1 MAPTPTVNSG
11 LMTLQV
17 PKRKRRQEEESQ
29 AERGKISEAVGQAGK
44 GSTSSLSRTALLDSR
59 QGGVGWLAV
68 SVTQVSVGSQ
78 GQPAGRS
85 PDRQT
90 GWPTAAFTSA
100 VLCPGNAE
108 GSCLAELAL
117 GG

>member
-17 PKRKRRQEEESQ
+17 PKRKRRQVEESQ

-68 SVTQVSVGSQ
+68 SMTQVSVGSQ
-78 GQPAGRS
+78 GQPSGRS
-85 PDRQT
+85 PDRQA
-90 GWPTAAFTSA
+90 GQLQLSPQLSSLLGMQRPLLKMSWP
-100 VLCPGNAE
+100 
-108 GSCLAELAL
+108 L
-117 GG
+117 GAS